1 MCCFCVCEVV
11 VLIKTNYTKEHDQ
24 ENVFVPDIVFKLSLP
39 QVNVN
44 HEGAA
49 VSSNVYQDVQ
59 I

>member
-1 MCCFCVCEVV
+1 M
-11 VLIKTNYTKEHDQ
+11 TKSM
-24 ENVFVPDIVFKLSLP
+24 FSAPDLVFKLSLP